1 TRTGLSQDISVWP
14 DDVDG
19 EPAAGRKYRFTWTA
33 PMVFSPLDPHLLYTA
48 AQYLFVSS
56 NGGMSW
62 RRISPDLTRND
73 KSKQGPSG
81 GPITKDQAS
90 AEYYDLIYTIAPSP
104 RQAGEIWVGTD
115 DGLIQLTRNG
125 GRSWRNVTPP
135 ALPAWSN
142 VSMIYASPFD
152 PASAY
157 AAVSQYKDGHK
168 EPMVFITHDYGRTW
182 ADDVDGLPAIG
193 PVRVVRED
201 PVRRGLLYCGTESGA
216 YVSFNDGGHWQPLQ
230 LNLPHV
236 PVRDFA
242 ITDGELVAATH
253 GRAFWILDGL
263 GVLRQIQPGMASQ
276 AAFLYRPATAYLKRL
291 AGFHVRPGRVA
302 GQNPPAG
309 AVLDYYLQAAPT
321 APVQLSIYNA
331 AGKLVRQF
339 TSVKH
344 PLPPAPADFYASRP
358 APAPPLPVRAGMNRL
373 VWDLRG
379 PKPKE
384 IPFSVYDEGN
394 SLGVMALPGRYKV
407 VLTVNGQSYS
417 QPLQVE
423 ADPRVPSTPAAL
435 TAQHALMEKLRAGVA
450 ADHDAVFGLKALHQ
464 ELTALVAHLAH
475 DPSAAGVSAAAQ
487 KMDTQVLALED
498 RFYQYKATAGE
509 SMLNYPIEL
518 NSKLG
523 YLENVVDSAGTAPT
537 AQQQAYAQV
546 LLGQLDAAL
555 DRWRTLRS
563 QSLPALNRQIEAAH
577 IPPLFVPRQ

>member
-1 TRTGLSQDISVWP
+1 
-14 DDVDG
+14 
-19 EPAAGRKYRFTWTA
+19 
-33 PMVFSPLDPHLLYTA
+33 
-48 AQYLFVSS
+48 
-56 NGGMSW
+56 
-62 RRISPDLTRND
+62 
-73 KSKQGPSG
+73 
-81 GPITKDQAS
+81 
-90 AEYYDLIYTIAPSP
+90 
-104 RQAGEIWVGTD
+104 
-115 DGLIQLTRNG
+115 
-125 GRSWRNVTPP
+125 
-135 ALPAWSN
+135 
-142 VSMIYASPFD
+142 
-152 PASAY
+152 
-157 AAVSQYKDGHK
+157 
-168 EPMVFITHDYGRTW
+168 
-182 ADDVDGLPAIG
+182 
-193 PVRVVRED
+193 
-201 PVRRGLLYCGTESGA
+201 
-216 YVSFNDGGHWQPLQ
+216 
-230 LNLPHV
+230 
-236 PVRDFA
+236 
-242 ITDGELVAATH
+242 
-253 GRAFWILDGL
+253 
-263 GVLRQIQPGMASQ
+263 
-276 AAFLYRPATAYLKRL
+276 
-291 AGFHVRPGRVA
+291 PGRVA

-358 APAPPLPVRAGMNRL
+358 APEPPLPVRAGMNRL
-373 VWDLRG
+373 VWNLRG

-394 SLGVMALPGRYKV
+394 SLGVIVLPGRYNV
-407 VLTVNGQSYS
+407 VLTANGQSYS

-435 TAQHALMEKLRAGVA
+435 AAQHALMEKLRAGVA

-464 ELTALVAHLAH
+464 EWTALVAHLAH

-487 KMDTQVLALED
+487 KMDTQVLALEN